1 MNRMII
7 ILSVA
12 LLAGCT
18 YTGQNPENY
27 IDEPA
32 TILQDPHF
40 GSYQQQGDEL
50 ERQYLEKKMTYADY
64 LEKKR
69 VLDDKYSKDVKK
81 RDAIISP
88 EQ

>member
-7 ILSVA
+7 ILFVA

-27 IDEPA
+27 FDDPA